1 MSDITKTQD
10 DIKTLE
16 ARLDQLK
23 AQLKESHPNHCS
35 ECGGVGGSVSTCGDG
50 WNEPQYEDWVDCDA
64 CLRKSLNP
72 LDLTS
77 TISDEDAEAHIEMMM
92 DGVTIYPLLSEIHK
106 VEQELHYAHEYLAH
120 LEVEEAEREWVER
133 EHERA
138 MREAAEDE
146 QSYLEFYSDLN

>member
-1 MSDITKTQD
+1 MTITTTHA

-16 ARLDQLK
+16 DRLDQIK
-23 AQLKESHPNHCS
+23 AQLKADHPNHCTK
-35 ECGGVGGSVSTCGDG
+35 CGGVGGSVSTCGDG
-50 WNEPQYEDWVDCDA
+50 WNEPLSEDWDDCDA
-64 CLRKSLNP
+64 CLGQNLNP

-92 DGVTIYPLLSEIHK
+92 DGEHTLLSEINE
-106 VEQELHYAHEYLAH
+106 VELELHYAHEYLAH

-146 QSYLEFYSDLN
+146 QSYLEFYSDYN

>member
-1 MSDITKTQD
+1 MSDITKTHA

-16 ARLDQLK
+16 ATLDQLK
-23 AQLKESHPNHCS
+23 AQLKAEHPNHCTK
-35 ECGGVGGSVSTCGDG
+35 CGGVGGSVSTSGDG
-50 WNEPQYEDWVDCDA
+50 WHEPITDDWDDCSA
-64 CLRKSLNP
+64 CLGQSLNP

-77 TISDEDAEAHIEMMM
+77 TISDEDAEAHVELMM
-92 DGVTIYPLLSEIHK
+92 DGENPLLSMIQQTEL
-106 VEQELHYAHEYLAH
+106 ELHYAHDYLAH
-120 LEVEEAEREWVER
+120 LEMEEAEREWLER